1 MSDVA
6 IKRPPAG
13 MPKQVLLGAA
23 ALIALTVIGA
33 TTARLTGVGKTP
45 ELSARAVQTLSLRF
59 DDQADGSVL
68 VRRASDQAVIYTIA
82 PETNG
87 FMRATLR
94 GLAQERLRS
103 GIGEATPFLLTRWS
117 DGRMSLED
125 LTTGRNVALDAFGE
139 TNSGA
144 FAKLLVSGE
153 QK

>member
-13 MPKQVLLGAA
+13 MPKEVLFGAA

-45 ELSARAVQTLSLRF
+45 ELSGRAVQSLSLRF
-59 DDQADGSVL
+59 DDQANGSVL
-68 VRRASDQAVIYTIA
+68 VRRAAIRLSSTRSR

-94 GLAQERLRS
+94 GLAQERRRS
-103 GIGEATPFLLTRWS
+103 GIGDATPFLLTRWS
-117 DGRMSLED
+117 DGRMSLD
-125 LTTGRNVALDAFGE
+125 DATTGRDVALDAFGE

-144 FAKLLVSGE
+144 FARLFVSGE

>member
-1 MSDVA
+1 MTDAA
-6 IKRPPAG
+6 IKRPSAG

-59 DDQADGSVL
+59 DDQANGSV
-68 VRRASDQAVIYTIA
+68 VVHQAGDQAIIYTIA

-117 DGRMSLED
+117 DGRMSLD
-125 LTTGRNVALDAFGE
+125 DATTGRSVALDAFGE
-139 TNSGA
+139 TNAGA
-144 FAKLLVSGE
+144 FAKLFVAGVP
-153 QK
+153 K

>member
-1 MSDVA
+1 MSDAA

-13 MPKQVLLGAA
+13 MPKEVLFAAA

-45 ELSARAVQTLSLRF
+45 ELSGRAVQSLSLRF
-59 DDQADGSVL
+59 DDQANGSVL
-68 VRRASDQAVIYTIA
+68 VRRAGDQAVIYTIA

-94 GLAQERLRS
+94 GLAQERRRS
-103 GIGEATPFLLTRWS
+103 GIDDTTPFLLTRWS
-117 DGRMSLED
+117 DGRMSLD
-125 LTTGRNVALDAFGE
+125 DVTTGRDVALDAFGE

-144 FAKLLVSGE
+144 FARLFVSGE
-153 QK
+153 RK